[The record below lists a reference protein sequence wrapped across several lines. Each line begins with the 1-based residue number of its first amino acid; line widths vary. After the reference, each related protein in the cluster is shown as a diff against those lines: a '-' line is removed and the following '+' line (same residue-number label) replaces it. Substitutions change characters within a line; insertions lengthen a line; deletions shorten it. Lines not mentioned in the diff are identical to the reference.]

1 MTNLN
6 QNILNMIRNSEGH
19 LTAEEAFLLA
29 KKNKINIS
37 MASIYRILGKLADEG
52 LIKRFSVPG
61 KPDVFDKTLDEH
73 EHLVCSKC
81 GKVNDIYIKDLKNK
95 LIKETG
101 VEIDNFE
108 LTINYICDECRKKKG
123 KENEKV
129 QM

>member
-6 QNILNMIRNSEGH
+6 QNILQMIRNSEGH

-29 KKNKINIS
+29 KKKKIDVS

-52 LIKRFSVPG
+52 LISRFSVAG

-81 GKVNDIYIKDLKNK
+81 GKVKDIHISDLKKK
-95 LIKETG
+95 LVKEIG
-101 VEIDNFE
+101 VEISDYE
-108 LTINYICDECRKKKG
+108 LTINYVCEDCTKKEERK
-123 KENEKV
+123 
-129 QM
+129 